1 MSQSAS
7 DNSSAIQRASES
19 ALIGTDDRSAVRLKI
34 EFLKCNLGSVLN
46 LSLSGVGVLS
56 RRRLRGRY
64 TVKLYSTDNG
74 VRIEAE
80 VRRCERVGFC
90 KHEVALEFVDL
101 DPKVA
106 EALILLATQ
115 GSL

>member
-7 DNSSAIQRASES
+7 DNSSAIKRASDS
-19 ALIGTDDRSAVRLKI
+19 APSGPQDRTTVRLKV
-34 EFLKCNLGSVLN
+34 EFLKCNLGSVLD
-46 LSLSGVGVLS
+46 LSLGGVRVLS

-74 VRIEAE
+74 LRIEAE

-90 KHEVALEFVDL
+90 KHEVALEFIDL
-101 DPKVA
+101 EPKVA
-106 EALILLATQ
+106 EALIVLATQ